1 MSQRSISNGYSRLSD
16 LPAGSVVG
24 TSSLRRIAQLTRL
37 HPGLVFQDVRGNLN
51 TRMKKLDGEWDAA
64 CPEYTA
70 LILAES
76 GMSRMG
82 QSWIERITRSI
93 PSEGEGGRE
102 ESSCKM
108 FQFRLIQNALHY
120 VYLLEG
126 SAGQQKGAEGGQR

>member
-1 MSQRSISNGYSRLSD
+1 MSKSSISLGYSRLSD

-24 TSSLRRIAQLTRL
+24 TSSLRRIAQLKRL

-82 QSWIERITRSI
+82 QSWVERITRSI
-93 PSEGEGGRE
+93 PSEGKFIWLSKE
-102 ESSCKM
+102 
-108 FQFRLIQNALHY
+108 
-120 VYLLEG
+120 
-126 SAGQQKGAEGGQR
+126 